1 MPFDIGFFELCFI
14 AIIALLVLGPERLPT
29 AARTIGRWVSKAR
42 RAFTSVKSEI
52 DRELQLD
59 ELKQQIKQQQEK
71 MEQLVNNQTMQE
83 TLSETQ
89 QKINDTRAAFEREMA
104 QQNGSSDTNDP
115 DNKKSE
121 PTGQSNPS
129 GQTQSSDVDNVI
141 DENIDDENEMS
152 GCDNPV
158 EFEPLASKE
167 SNVHHN
173 SQTPTIHPPESDA
186 RESKKTNN
194 QSQTSDTDES
204 DNLNS
209 DSFNSNKPE
218 TDVTKK

>member
-29 AARTIGRWVSKAR
+29 AARSIGRWVSKAR

-71 MEQLVNNQTMQE
+71 MEELVNNQTMQE

-104 QQNGSSDTNDP
+104 QQNDKQSYA
-115 DNKKSE
+115 KSE
-121 PTGQSNPS
+121 PD
-129 GQTQSSDVDNVI
+129 SSHKTDSSKKV
-141 DENIDDENEMS
+141 ESHEQQDDDDDMS

-158 EFEPLASKE
+158 EFEPLPNTNATDTNDSRT
-167 SNVHHN
+167 H
-173 SQTPTIHPPESDA
+173 TIHPPIPDT
-186 RESKKTNN
+186 REPNN
-194 QSQTSDTDES
+194 QNRQSQTNDNDQSD
-204 DNLNS
+204 
-209 DSFNSNKPE
+209 KPE
-218 TDVTKK
+218 TDAAKK